1 MANKGTRT
9 SAEKFAKPQS
19 STKATVNNVNAGRT
33 PVISSPSVMTNP
45 ISNPV
50 TNVQTSQPTSLSNAI
65 TEAARNALV
74 STAQNANSKA
84 AYSEVPNMGASYGSV
99 VNPATVVPSSEINSI
114 GATNYTSPT
123 LSRANPPS
131 LNDAIANA
139 ARNALATMT
148 DAEKNGAGSLFNQ
161 ILNREQA
168 AQTLFPIS
176 TDKTTSGAN
185 ASTKY
190 DGTPAT
196 NGGKS
201 TNYTYN
207 SSRTSGLPASSGS
220 YGIFDT
226 DSLYALLNSRLQE
239 YENNYNT
246 LMQNLLN
253 QYNSN
258 SASIESEYANA
269 LKALGDNLSDTENLL
284 RSQYDTSQN
293 TLEEQ
298 RRRALQ
304 EAYIQRMMEQ
314 KSLSDTLA
322 DYGLSGGAT
331 ESVLSNLLNNYRG
344 NRNTIENNAT
354 VSLRDL
360 LEKYNSNVASARE
373 RYNTSLQQAQNNR
386 LNAMRGLADSLAAAQ
401 ANAEN
406 ARTQARAGAYDDL
419 YNTLANLYLRS
430 M

>member
-1 MANKGTRT
+1 MAKGTRT
-9 SAEKFAKPQS
+9 SAEKF
-19 STKATVNNVNAGRT
+19 
-33 PVISSPSVMTNP
+33 TNP
-45 ISNPV
+45 K
-50 TNVQTSQPTSLSNAI
+50 
-65 TEAARNALV
+65 AATT
-74 STAQNANSKA
+74 STAGKGTNTSGTKYESGVSSVGKGTNTTGTKLQSGIDAVGKGTNTANVAYQTPTA
-84 AYSEVPNMGASYGSV
+84 AAQPGTTMASNFIGKLDST
-99 VNPATVVPSSEINSI
+99 PETATANGRYVSGIDSSYV
-114 GATNYTSPT
+114 ASPT
-123 LSRANPPS
+123 TPS

-139 ARNALATMT
+139 AREALSTMT
-148 DAEKNGAGSLFNQ
+148 DAEKTGVGSLFNQ
-161 ILNREQA
+161 LLNRDSA
-168 AQTLFPIS
+168 AKSLGDTILSSLSATSSNSGSKGSGS
-176 TDKTTSGAN
+176 TGSG
-185 ASTKY
+185 S
-190 DGTPAT
+190 
-196 NGGKS
+196 S
-201 TNYTYN
+201 SNYSY
-207 SSRTSGLPASSGS
+207 SSRTSGLPTGTGS
-220 YGIFDT
+220 TGLFDT

-269 LKALGDNLSDTENLL
+269 LKALGANLSDTENLL

-344 NRNTIENNAT
+344 NRNSIENNAT
-354 VSLRDL
+354 VALRDL

-373 RYNTSLQQAQNNR
+373 RYNTALQQTQNNR

>member
-1 MANKGTRT
+1 MATKGTRT
-9 SAEKFAKPQS
+9 SAEKFVKPQS
-19 STKATVNNVNAGRT
+19 STKATVNNVNASQA
-33 PVISSPSVMTNP
+33 PVITSPSVMSNP

-50 TNVQTSQPTSLSNAI
+50 ANVSQPTSLSNAI

-99 VNPATVVPSSEINSI
+99 VNPTTIAPSSAVDNTRS
-114 GATNYTSPT
+114 
-123 LSRANPPS
+123 S

-168 AQTLFPIS
+168 AQSLFPAS
-176 TDKTTSGAN
+176 TDSDKTYSGAN
-185 ASTKY
+185 VSTKY
-190 DGTPAT
+190 DGTPAS

-207 SSRTSGLPASSGS
+207 SSRTSGTPTGS
-220 YGIFDT
+220 TGLFDT

-269 LKALGDNLSDTENLL
+269 LKALGANLSDTENLL

-331 ESVLSNLLNNYRG
+331 ESVLANLLNNYRG

-373 RYNTSLQQAQNNR
+373 RYNTALQQTQNNR

-406 ARTQARAGAYDDL
+406 TRTQARAGAYDDL

>member
-9 SAEKFAKPQS
+9 SAEKFVKPQS

-84 AYSEVPNMGASYGSV
+84 AYSEVPNMGASYSSV
-99 VNPATVVPSSEINSI
+99 VNPTTVAPSSVVDNTRS
-114 GATNYTSPT
+114 
-123 LSRANPPS
+123 S

-139 ARNALATMT
+139 ARNVLSTMT
-148 DAEKNGAGSLFNQ
+148 DAERNGAGTLFNQ
-161 ILNREQA
+161 ILNRDQA
-168 AQTLFPIS
+168 AQSLFPTNTGS
-176 TDKTTSGAN
+176 DKAYATSN

-207 SSRTSGLPASSGS
+207 SSRTSGAPTGSGS
-220 YGIFDT
+220 TGLFDT

-269 LKALGDNLSDTENLL
+269 LKALGANLSDTENLL
-284 RSQYDTSQN
+284 KSQYDTSQN

-344 NRNTIENNAT
+344 NRNSIENNAT
-354 VSLRDL
+354 VALRDL

-373 RYNTSLQQAQNNR
+373 RYNTSLQQTQNNR

>member
-9 SAEKFAKPQS
+9 SAEKFVKPQS
-19 STKATVNNVNAGRT
+19 TTKATVNNVNAGRT

-50 TNVQTSQPTSLSNAI
+50 ANVQTSQPTSLSNAI

-84 AYSEVPNMGASYGSV
+84 AYSEVPNMGASYSSV
-99 VNPATVVPSSEINSI
+99 VNPTTVARSSAVDNTRS
-114 GATNYTSPT
+114 
-123 LSRANPPS
+123 S

-161 ILNREQA
+161 ILNRDQA
-168 AQTLFPIS
+168 AQSLFPAS
-176 TDKTTSGAN
+176 AGSDKTYSGAN
-185 ASTKY
+185 VSTKY

-207 SSRTSGLPASSGS
+207 SSRTSGTPTGSGS
-220 YGIFDT
+220 TGLFDT

-269 LKALGDNLSDTENLL
+269 LKALGANLSDTENLL
-284 RSQYDTSQN
+284 KSQYDTSQN

-344 NRNTIENNAT
+344 NRNSIENNAT
-354 VSLRDL
+354 VALRDL

-373 RYNTSLQQAQNNR
+373 RYNTALQQTQNNR

>member
-1 MANKGTRT
+1 MAKGTRT
-9 SAEKFAKPQS
+9 SAEKFTNPKAATTSTVGKGTNTSEKKYESGVS
-19 STKATVNNVNAGRT
+19 SVGKATNTTGTKLQSGIDTVGKGTNTANVAYQTPTVAAQPGTTMGSNFIGKLDATPETAAANGRY
-33 PVISSPSVMTNP
+33 VSGIDSSYV
-45 ISNPV
+45 
-50 TNVQTSQPTSLSNAI
+50 A
-65 TEAARNALV
+65 
-74 STAQNANSKA
+74 
-84 AYSEVPNMGASYGSV
+84 
-99 VNPATVVPSSEINSI
+99 
-114 GATNYTSPT
+114 SPT
-123 LSRANPPS
+123 TPS

-139 ARNALATMT
+139 AREALTTMT
-148 DAEKNGAGSLFNQ
+148 DAEKTGVGSLFNQ
-161 ILNREQA
+161 ILNREKA
-168 AQTLFPIS
+168 AQSLFPINTGS
-176 TDKTTSGAN
+176 DKTTSGAN
-185 ASTKY
+185 VSTKY

-207 SSRTSGLPASSGS
+207 SSRTSGLPTGSGS
-220 YGIFDT
+220 TGLFDT

-269 LKALGDNLSDTENLL
+269 LKALGANLSDTENLL

-344 NRNTIENNAT
+344 NRNSIENNAT

-373 RYNTSLQQAQNNR
+373 RYNTSLQQTQNNR

>member
-1 MANKGTRT
+1 
-9 SAEKFAKPQS
+9 
-19 STKATVNNVNAGRT
+19 
-33 PVISSPSVMTNP
+33 
-45 ISNPV
+45 
-50 TNVQTSQPTSLSNAI
+50 
-65 TEAARNALV
+65 
-74 STAQNANSKA
+74 
-84 AYSEVPNMGASYGSV
+84 MGASYSSV
-99 VNPATVVPSSEINSI
+99 VNPTTVARSSAVDN
-114 GATNYTSPT
+114 T
-123 LSRANPPS
+123 RPS

-139 ARNALATMT
+139 ARNALSTMT

-161 ILNREQA
+161 ILNRDQA
-168 AQTLFPIS
+168 AQSLFPTNTGS
-176 TDKTTSGAN
+176 DKTYSGAN

-207 SSRTSGLPASSGS
+207 SSRTSGTPTGSGS
-220 YGIFDT
+220 TGLFDT

-269 LKALGDNLSDTENLL
+269 LKALGANLSDTENLL

-331 ESVLSNLLNNYRG
+331 ESVLANLLNNYRG
-344 NRNTIENNAT
+344 NRNSIENNAT
-354 VSLRDL
+354 VALRDL

-373 RYNTSLQQAQNNR
+373 RYNTSLQQTQNNR

>member
-1 MANKGTRT
+1 MAKGTRT
-9 SAEKFAKPQS
+9 SAEKF
-19 STKATVNNVNAGRT
+19 
-33 PVISSPSVMTNP
+33 TNP
-45 ISNPV
+45 K
-50 TNVQTSQPTSLSNAI
+50 
-65 TEAARNALV
+65 AATT
-74 STAQNANSKA
+74 STAGKGTNTSGTKYVSGVSSVGKGTNTTGTKLQSGIDAVGKGTNTANVAYQTPTA
-84 AYSEVPNMGASYGSV
+84 AAQPGTTVGSNFIGKMDATPETAAANGRYVSGIDSSYV
-99 VNPATVVPSSEINSI
+99 A
-114 GATNYTSPT
+114 SPT
-123 LSRANPPS
+123 TPS

-139 ARNALATMT
+139 AREALSTMT
-148 DAEKNGAGSLFNQ
+148 DAEKTGVGSLFNQ
-161 ILNREQA
+161 LLNRDSA
-168 AQTLFPIS
+168 AKSLGDTIL
-176 TDKTTSGAN
+176 
-185 ASTKY
+185 ASLSA
-190 DGTPAT
+190 DSSS
-196 NGGKS
+196 NGGSKGSGS
-201 TNYTYN
+201 TGSRSSSNYSY
-207 SSRTSGLPASSGS
+207 SSRTSGLPTGSGS
-220 YGIFDT
+220 TGLFDT

-269 LKALGDNLSDTENLL
+269 LKALGANLSDTENLL

-344 NRNTIENNAT
+344 NRNSIENNAT

-373 RYNTSLQQAQNNR
+373 RYNTALQQTQNNR

>member
-1 MANKGTRT
+1 MANKGIRT
-9 SAEKFAKPQS
+9 SAEKFVKPKS
-19 STKATVNNVNAGRT
+19 TTKATVNNVNANRT

-99 VNPATVVPSSEINSI
+99 VNPTTVARSSAVDN
-114 GATNYTSPT
+114 T
-123 LSRANPPS
+123 RPS

-139 ARNALATMT
+139 ARNALSTMT
-148 DAEKNGAGSLFNQ
+148 DAERNGAGSLFNQ
-161 ILNREQA
+161 ILNRDQA
-168 AQTLFPIS
+168 AQSLFPTTS
-176 TDKTTSGAN
+176 DSDKVYSGAN

-207 SSRTSGLPASSGS
+207 SSRTSGTPTGSGS
-220 YGIFDT
+220 TGLFDT

-269 LKALGDNLSDTENLL
+269 LKALGANLSDTENLL

-344 NRNTIENNAT
+344 NRNSIENNAT
-354 VSLRDL
+354 VALRDL

-373 RYNTSLQQAQNNR
+373 RYNTSLQQTQNNR